1 MLSNVFIS
9 YEKQISTL
17 SKGYILKAENNAEI

>member
-9 YEKQISTL
+9 YEKISRL
-17 SKGYILKAENNAEI
+17 SKAYILKAENNAEI